1 MFAVKLD
8 KFTPKYLHMYFC
20 INSSLSDM
28 RSLVFKVAVPFIF
41 LLSCAQSSFAQL
53 DTRSFFSV
61 TGGYSLPVGEM
72 AREKLNDPLA
82 GLAGSGYFG
91 QANYD
96 FRIFRWAGIRLT
108 GSLNVNTTNS
118 DPIVEKA
125 NTYVQAL
132 NRSYTWQSDVS
143 QWKLAAA
150 LIGPAIYL
158 NMNRVQI
165 EAHLQGGMIQASTPS
180 VLLNGQEINSEGV
193 IVEGG
198 QPVTVS
204 LNHATVKPYAFGAG
218 VSLRFPLV
226 RALYFQLSGDVIGAK
241 AEVKDLAIKAKSGSY
256 EFSDQINEKRFI
268 GVVNIGAGL
277 GIAF

>member
-1 MFAVKLD
+1 MS
-8 KFTPKYLHMYFC
+8 FC
-20 INSSLSDM
+20 INSSLSSM
-28 RSLVFKVAVPFIF
+28 KFVIFKRAIPLLLILAV
-41 LLSCAQSSFAQL
+41 AQSSFAQL

-72 AREKLNDPLA
+72 ATEKLNDPLA

-96 FRIFRWAGIRLT
+96 FRIFRWAGLRLS

-118 DPIVEKA
+118 DPIVDKA

-132 NRSYTWQSDVS
+132 NRTYTWQSDVS
-143 QWKLAAA
+143 QWKLAAV
-150 LIGPAIYL
+150 LVGPAIYL
-158 NMNRVQI
+158 NMNRVQL
-165 EAHLQGGMIQASTPS
+165 EAHLQGGMIRANTPS
-180 VLLNGQEINSEGV
+180 VILTGQEVNPEGG
-193 IVEGG
+193 IIEGG
-198 QPVTVS
+198 QPISVS

-241 AEVKDLAIKAKSGSY
+241 AEVKDLAIKAKSGAY
-256 EFSDQINEKRFI
+256 EFSDQINEKRFV